1 MAEIIDNHI
10 RIEHLWICDQAVLC
24 ETIVVIPRL
33 HVSNQLVG
41 RNIDE
46 SYFSVVFYHFPYLVL
61 AESQHHIEHGIHGE
75 IGADVIAT
83 VEVVHG
89 DRTNSH
95 HHDALEHSLE

>member
-10 RIEHLWICDQAVLC
+10 RIEHLGVCNQTVLR
-24 ETIVVIPRL
+24 EAIVVIPRL
-33 HVSNQLVG
+33 HVGNQLVG
-41 RNIDE
+41 RNLDE

-61 AESQHHIEHGIHGE
+61 AESQHHVEHGVHGE

-89 DRTNSH
+89 DRTYSH